1 MTATAIGSTTK
12 LKVRQLLGQCVALPG
27 VRDVYGYLWFPRI
40 SNGFRGVFDSFEQA
54 QQAIAQHLPVG
65 YDQEVAHQYSAQ
77 HPEQLDPSDRP
88 LLPHLRTALVNSQ
101 RVFDLGGS
109 VGRGYYTYQR
119 YVDYPP
125 HLQWQV
131 CEVPSAVAAGTNLAQ
146 KRGIKNLSFTTQWS
160 AAERADVFITCGA
173 IQYMQPSL
181 ASILATLTQKPRH
194 LLIARVLCYDGPEY
208 FTLQSILASK
218 RPYKLATICPYK
230 IQNRQQFIASLKA
243 LGYELVDSWRSKRT
257 SIIPFHPQG
266 FIDGYDSFY
275 FRRIEAEDQGT
286 DSG

>member
-12 LKVRQLLGQCVALPG
+12 LKVRQLLGQFLALPG

-54 QQAIAQHLPVG
+54 QQAISQSLPVG
-65 YDQEVAHQYSAQ
+65 YDQETAHQYSAQ

-88 LLPHLRTALVNSQ
+88 LLPHLRTALAKSQ

-131 CEVPSAVAAGTNLAQ
+131 CEVPSAVAAGTELAQ
-146 KRGIKNLSFTTQWS
+146 KRGIQNLSFTTQWS
-160 AAERADVFITCGA
+160 AAEGADVFITGGA
-173 IQYMQPSL
+173 LQYMQPSL
-181 ASILATLTQKPRH
+181 GDILATLTRKPRH
-194 LLIARVLCYDGPEY
+194 LLIARLLCYDGPEY
-208 FTLQSILASK
+208 VTLQSILASK

-230 IQNRQQFIASLKA
+230 VQNRQQFIASLEA
-243 LGYELVDSWRSKRT
+243 LGYELVDSWRSNR
-257 SIIPFHPQG
+257 ICVIPFRPQK
-266 FIDGYDSFY
+266 FMDGYDSFY
-275 FRRIEAEDQGT
+275 FRQVESEYQT
-286 DSG
+286 VDSG